1 MSHNPLEHGARNTEH
16 GAGTLQNQQA
26 GSVLRDQG
34 CTSEPV
40 LAHDARITVLMP
52 LKHYHPDYL
61 EQSVRS
67 VVQQTCG
74 DWRLVI
80 IAEPEDLGHFE
91 QLLSAA
97 CADSRTCLIGN
108 AGRKLAGAI
117 NSGMRYAQ
125 TEFVALLL
133 ADDLW
138 APDAV
143 RVLNGYIGTHPDVD
157 FFHTS
162 RMVIDEHGRPISSVH
177 ASRATFTLE
186 DFKRSS
192 PVKHLLCWRRSKG
205 LSAGGLDESLNSV
218 GPDDYDFPWTMA
230 EHGARFKAVHECLYY
245 YRDHRECYRLT
256 THLPLSV
263 HRRECRRIRRKHGV
277 AWWERRRFVARAQRS
292 YLRQCLYRNAIDQ
305 WIKEWFAYDAR
316 RGWRETYR

>member
-1 MSHNPLEHGARNTEH
+1 MSHNPLEHGP
-16 GAGTLQNQQA
+16 GTPHNQQ
-26 GSVLRDQG
+26 GRSVLR
-34 CTSEPV
+34 EPCSV
-40 LAHDARITVLMP
+40 FQPGLAHDPRITVLMP

-61 EQSVRS
+61 AQSVRS
-67 VVQQTCG
+67 VMEQTCSA
-74 DWRLVI
+74 WRLVI
-80 IAEPEDLGHFE
+80 IAEPEDLDHFE
-91 QLLSAA
+91 AVLHAA
-97 CADSRTCLIGN
+97 CADPRTRLIGN
-108 AGRKLAGAI
+108 QGRKLAGAI
-117 NSGMRYAQ
+117 NSGIRDAQ

-143 RVLNGYIGTHPDVD
+143 RVLSDHIVAHPDVD

-162 RMVIDEHGRPISSVH
+162 RRVIDENGRPISSVH
-177 ASRATFTLE
+177 DSRATFTLE
-186 DFKRSS
+186 DFKFGS
-192 PVKHLLCWRRSKG
+192 PVKHLLCWRRSKA
-205 LSAGGLDESLNSV
+205 LSVGGLDESLNSV

-230 EHGARFKAVHECLYY
+230 EQGARFKAVRECLYY
-245 YRDHRECYRLT
+245 YRDHREGYRLT

-292 YLRQCLYRNAIDQ
+292 YLRQCLYRNAVDR
-305 WIKEWFAYDAR
+305 WIKEWFAYDPR